1 MGRKNN
7 KRMVGGTQES
17 RARKLAAAR
26 NSSGGVNTAAP
37 KGGQAISVAGGGTGN
52 YEMAPNRNPASA
64 GNGEMTWKDAPSS
77 VNTSVNTQKPKKSLF
92 SGNFSSDSSNKTFAR
107 VVASAYLPRSI

>member
-7 KRMVGGTQES
+7 KRMDGDTQES

-77 VNTSVNTQKPKKSLF
+77 VNTSVNTQKSKKSLF
-92 SGNFSSDSSNKTFAR
+92 FAGNAGNIAAAGGIIIQGVEAGMK
-107 VVASAYLPRSI
+107 I